1 MLNRVCSLLLL
12 GLAALCLVEVPLRY
26 GFGGGIGFYDELA
39 GFGLVWLTFLGAVL
53 ARRDGAHIGIR
64 NLVRSLRPGPRKSV
78 RLMEHSLMVVLH
90 LVILWFGGVLALRF
104 ATERAITM
112 PLPMGLFYLV
122 LPLSAALTLSI
133 EIRSLLSV
141 WRGSEP
147 A

>member
-64 NLVRSLRPGPRKSV
+64 NLVRSLRPGLRKSV
-78 RLMEHSLMVVLH
+78 RLVEHSLMVVLH

-104 ATERAITM
+104 TTERAITM